1 VSADISPIADDLLLG
16 AKSISRFLYGNDDQ
30 TSTAKVYRNQA
41 ALSFFRMGGELC
53 ALKSTL
59 RRELA
64 GIEGLAREARKARV
78 VASGGPS
85 EAA

>member
-1 VSADISPIADDLLLG
+1 VSADVSPIADDLLLG

-30 TSTAKVYRNQA
+30 TSVAKVYRNMA
-41 ALSFFRMGGELC
+41 GLSFFRLGGELA
-53 ALKSTL
+53 ALKATL

-64 GIEGLAREARKARV
+64 GIEGRARKARV
-78 VASGGPS
+78 RSSASEPG

>member
-30 TSTAKVYRNQA
+30 TSVAKVYRNMA
-41 ALSFFRMGGELC
+41 GLSFFRLGGELS
-53 ALKSTL
+53 ALKPTL

-64 GIEGLAREARKARV
+64 EIELQARRARV

-85 EAA
+85 KAA